1 MQLNRWYITNDIG
14 PLGRVKNVK
23 FDKLWMRLI
32 LPVGCWPTMPKRVFP
47 FRPITAYIASMFAFI
62 MVLEFTTEP
71 EYIFGYLYV
80 GPILLANWFLDRR
93 STAFVTALSVALT
106 LLNLVFP
113 RQALASSVAVV
124 DRLITVAALLTVAY
138 LGLQYR
144 RIQEEA
150 ARQKAALQTEEELSR
165 AQSDFV
171 ATLTHDLKTPLLGA
185 QQTLQFFGQEQF
197 GAITPQQQ
205 GVIETLLKSNHKLL
219 ALVDTLLAIYRNRLS
234 GPKLDRQVRNIDEL
248 CAEQIVE
255 LQDLALSRQIELVYE
270 GAEGVHLAVDGLQLG
285 RVVANLVGNA
295 INHTPRGGRVIVRLL
310 QAAAEV
316 RLLVED
322 TGSGIP
328 PTDIRRI
335 FDRFYQSDNT
345 RHIPGTGLGL
355 YLSRQI
361 VEAHGGRIW
370 AVNRPG
376 GGCLFAVAL
385 PAPTAGAEVQL

>member
-1 MQLNRWYITNDIG
+1 
-14 PLGRVKNVK
+14 
-23 FDKLWMRLI
+23 
-32 LPVGCWPTMPKRVFP
+32 MPKRVFP